1 MPTLWTQNA
10 ENIARLNEY
19 ALVLTD
25 YVLEV
30 ESASNEKFFLISN
43 EIAKVSK
50 IQQEMQDN
58 QNKNWKVVQDQFDIF
73 EKNFHLLR
81 DCTQML
87 FSNQQ
92 LNFNFDTVASLLS
105 ILYADIKS
113 YRSALYAYCINL
125 LNSMPILLD
134 KRLPMSFVP
143 RESLLAVLNS
153 VHDSQKHSTDRL

>member
-1 MPTLWTQNA
+1 MFGKCQNIGRKKA
-10 ENIARLNEY
+10 ENIERLNEY
-19 ALVLTD
+19 ASVLTD

-30 ESASNEKFFLISN
+30 ESASNKKFFLISN
-43 EIAKVSK
+43 EIAKISE

-58 QNKNWKVVQDQFDIF
+58 QNENWKVVQDQFDVF

-105 ILYADIKS
+105 IYTPTSKVIVQLY
-113 YRSALYAYCINL
+113 
-125 LNSMPILLD
+125 MPI
-134 KRLPMSFVP
+134 V
-143 RESLLAVLNS
+143 EIC
-153 VHDSQKHSTDRL
+153 